1 MSKEHARNTLNRI
14 LPGFMASA
22 SDSVKIKSDQNVSI
36 QLIETAGTENGAE
49 EPAKDGVPAAIGA
62 EDGIPP
68 TFTEKPKII
77 PNESGTLVT
86 MKFRVRAKPKAEMQ
100 WYKGNQKI
108 HEDSKF
114 KSKYI
119 ELGNDEYEVL
129 LEILKPTADDG
140 GDYKCVVKNDL
151 GQLQAKLNLNIE
163 AEPATPTPAASV
175 VGAPTFTEKPKIETL
190 EGGKRVQMIVRYKAE
205 ARCQCQW
212 FFKESKVVESTTTKV
227 IHEKRESYY
236 ECRLEMTETTQEHAG
251 IYKCIVKN
259 EQGEINANLT
269 LNIQVAPEDQVDSS
283 SISVSER
290 KESTVTRKTS
300 TTTVMEETAI
310 TSTKRKKSVI
320 LQCKV
325 QGESDVKIQWAK
337 DGQEI
342 ASTETSRESRFSI
355 ERKKSD
361 VKENETI
368 VSLEIMEASVEDKGN
383 YELLATTTEG
393 QEEKQTVALTEEAI
407 VASLAAQP
415 DEADAKPKKK
425 KKIVKKKKK
434 KEEKKQVQ
442 KPELS
447 SYLRSLIKKEGESI
461 DLQCRLEEEMEEGEC
476 KVQWFF
482 NDTELEDGEEFVL
495 TFDGTYAKLFIAR
508 CTMEHMGQFKCVISN
523 EAGSDETA
531 GKVTVKPDETK
542 KEKTPPKQIPYSQR
556 KKSSATGEAPKPE
569 GDEPE
574 GEPGEMFK
582 MPKKEICGEK
592 ASREKGR
599 GGS

>member
-1 MSKEHARNTLNRI
+1 MGEGQATINLTFEEGTKT
-14 LPGFMASA
+14 
-22 SDSVKIKSDQNVSI
+22 KIPDGIPPRFPKKPTIKQEGDNLVMECLLEAHPMPDITWFRKDQKI
-36 QLIETAGTENGAE
+36 TENSRISYECLKAKKHRFLLTLTIKNPTLADGGMYRCNAFNPFGDSNANIDLNFESGAE
-49 EPAKDGVPAAIGA
+49 NGVDQQGQSVPKADGTSAAA
-62 EDGIPP
+62 MEDGIPP

-175 VGAPTFTEKPKIETL
+175 VGAPTFTEKPKIELL

-205 ARCQCQW
+205 AQCQCQW
-212 FFKESKVVESTTTKV
+212 FFKESKVVD
-227 IHEKRESYY
+227 EKRESYY

-283 SISVSER
+283 MAEVSER
-290 KESTVTRKTS
+290 KGSLVTRKTS
-300 TTTVMEETAI
+300 TTTSTMEQTSI
-310 TSTKRKKSVI
+310 TSTKRRKSVI
-320 LQCKV
+320 MQCNV
-325 QGESDVKIQWAK
+325 TGDHESIKIDWSK
-337 DGQEI
+337 DGQELQT
-342 ASTETSRESRFSI
+342 SEQSRESRFSI
-355 ERKKSD
+355 ERKKSEQRSD
-361 VKENETI
+361 QTV
-368 VSLEIMEASVEDKGN
+368 VQLEIMEASIDDKGS
-383 YELLATTTEG
+383 YELVATSTEG
-393 QEEKQTVALTEEAI
+393 EKQSQTVVLTEEAI

-415 DEADAKPKKK
+415 DEADGPKKKK

-434 KEEKKQVQ
+434 KEEAKKVT

-447 SYLRSLIKKEGESI
+447 SYLRSLIKKEGEAI

-476 KVQWFF
+476 EVKWFF
-482 NDTELEDGEEFVL
+482 NDTEVEDGEEFVL
-495 TFDGTYAKLFIAR
+495 T
-508 CTMEHMGQFKCVISN
+508 
-523 EAGSDETA
+523 
-531 GKVTVKPDETK
+531 
-542 KEKTPPKQIPYSQR
+542 
-556 KKSSATGEAPKPE
+556 
-569 GDEPE
+569 
-574 GEPGEMFK
+574 
-582 MPKKEICGEK
+582 
-592 ASREKGR
+592 
-599 GGS
+599 